1 MPPAAP
7 SLVCRELRFRQFRN
21 FPELR
26 LSFPEAGIAVIGDNG
41 SGKSNLLEGLYYLEI
56 LRSFRGA
63 PDEQLVRFGAEV
75 FHIRARF
82 DDPRGGP
89 GVEIAAGFEARGR
102 RKRVEADG
110 VEQERLA
117 DAVGRVG
124 MVIFSPTDV
133 ALVAGSPA
141 ERRRYLDIVL
151 SLNSPGYL
159 DALQRYR
166 QVLRQR
172 NQALRDGTSAPQLA
186 AWSEGLVE
194 WGARVVAARAGW
206 IARRAA
212 SYARYHAD
220 IGDGTP
226 GRLTYAPAVPL
237 PAADDGGDEGAPAPA
252 AVVDSFR
259 AELERLERREL
270 ERGMSLTG
278 PHRDD
283 FVCEAVRPD
292 GPVDLRQF
300 GSGGQQR
307 TAAVALR
314 LVEAETIR
322 EHRGREPLVL
332 LDDIMAELDP
342 GRSRRLLELMEAEER
357 GQVILTAPKPS
368 DVEVRGGA
376 LAQWSISEGRVST
389 HAPAGN
395 RAPARDRSHERT

>member
-1 MPPAAP
+1 
-7 SLVCRELRFRQFRN
+7 
-21 FPELR
+21 
-26 LSFPEAGIAVIGDNG
+26 
-41 SGKSNLLEGLYYLEI
+41 
-56 LRSFRGA
+56 
-63 PDEQLVRFGAEV
+63 
-75 FHIRARF
+75 
-82 DDPRGGP
+82 
-89 GVEIAAGFEARGR
+89 
-102 RKRVEADG
+102 
-110 VEQERLA
+110 
-117 DAVGRVG
+117 
-124 MVIFSPTDV
+124 
-133 ALVAGSPA
+133 
-141 ERRRYLDIVL
+141 RYLDIVL

-159 DALQRYR
+159 EALQRYR

-172 NQALRDGTSAPQLA
+172 NQALRDGATAAALA

-194 WGARVVAARAGW
+194 WGSRVVAARAAW
-206 IARRAA
+206 VARRAG
-212 SYARYHAD
+212 SYGRYHAD

-226 GRLTYAPAVPL
+226 GRLAYASAVPL
-237 PAADDGGDEGAPAPA
+237 PPAAEGDAAPPAPA
-252 AVVDSFR
+252 AVADSFR
-259 AELERLERREL
+259 LELERLERREL

-283 FVCEAVRPD
+283 FVCEALRDD

-376 LAQWSISEGRVST
+376 LAHWGIARGRVST
-389 HAPAGN
+389 GAPAGPM
-395 RAPARDRSHERT
+395 RGRSRGERR